1 MTGFVS
7 AALLVDQL
15 QAISPVTGFASATLL
30 AGSAQVLRDNP
41 LVNYGLAVF
50 VIAALVYLAVL
61 QFWVLVRTRKHLREM
76 QDAYREIDI
85 QKSEL
90 QMRNKDLTDS
100 LNYACRIQAAL
111 LPAEHHIRKIFPD
124 YFIYYRPKHIVSGD
138 FYWFSERDGKYFI
151 AAADCTGHGV
161 PGALMSMIGLELIH
175 KIINDMKVDDTDQVL
190 ITMNRELES
199 AFFKEESGKALIK
212 DGIEMGICII
222 DSKTRVMEFSGA
234 FLPVY
239 IVRDDK
245 LIEIKGDK
253 KNVIQSFAM
262 VSFNR
267 STFTLQEGDILYLFS
282 DGYADQFGGPENKKF
297 MYRRLRHILLT
308 ISKYPLADQQR
319 ILDETIVSWMEGH
332 EQIDDMMILGVR
344 PF

>member
-1 MTGFVS
+1 MTGLQSS
-7 AALLVDQL
+7 ALWTAIVQGLRDSTALNFLLVIL
-15 QAISPVTGFASATLL
+15 IIS
-30 AGSAQVLRDNP
+30 
-41 LVNYGLAVF
+41 
-50 VIAALVYLAVL
+50 ALVYLVIL
-61 QFWVLVRTRKHLREM
+61 QFWVLVRTRKHLREI
-76 QDAYREIDI
+76 QGAYGEIEL
-85 QKSEL
+85 QRSEL
-90 QMRNKDLTDS
+90 QLRNKDLTDS

-111 LPAEHHIRKIFPD
+111 LPAEHHIRRIFPD

-151 AAADCTGHGV
+151 VAADCTGHGV
-161 PGALMSMIGLELIH
+161 PGALMSMIGLELIQ
-175 KIINDMKVDDTDQVL
+175 KIITEMKVDDTDQVL

-222 DSKTRVMEFSGA
+222 DRETKVMEFSGA

-239 IVRDDK
+239 IVREDR

-253 KNVIQSFAM
+253 KNVVQSFAM

-267 STFTLQEGDILYLFS
+267 STYTLQEGDLLYLFS

-319 ILDETIVSWMEGH
+319 ILDETIGSWMEGH
-332 EQIDDMMILGVR
+332 DQIDDMMILGVK

>member
-1 MTGFVS
+1 MPSALS
-7 AALLVDQL
+7 AAM
-15 QAISPVTGFASATLL
+15 AEG
-30 AGSAQVLRDNP
+30 LRDNP
-41 LVNYGLAVF
+41 VINYAIAVF
-50 VIAALVYLAVL
+50 IVVALIYLAVL
-61 QFWVLVRTRKHLREM
+61 QFWVLLRTRKHLSEM
-76 QDAYREIDI
+76 KSAYREIEI
-85 QKSEL
+85 QRSEL
-90 QMRNKDLTDS
+90 QLRNKDLTDS
-100 LNYACRIQAAL
+100 LNYARRIQAAL
-111 LPAEHHIRKIFPD
+111 LPSEHHIRRIFPD

-138 FYWFSERDGKYFI
+138 FYWFSERDDKYFI

-175 KIINDMKVDDTDQVL
+175 KIINDMKVDDSDQVL
-190 ITMNRELES
+190 LTMNRELES
-199 AFFKEESGKALIK
+199 AFFKEESGKPIIK
-212 DGIEMGICII
+212 DGIEMSICII
-222 DSKTRVMEFSGA
+222 DKKTRLMEFSGA

-253 KNVIQSFAM
+253 KNVVQSFAM

-267 STFTLQEGDILYLFS
+267 STFTLQEGDLLYLFS

-308 ISKYPLADQQR
+308 ISKYPLPDQQR
-319 ILDETIVSWMEGH
+319 ILDETIDSWMEGH
-332 EQIDDMMILGVR
+332 DQIDDMMILGVR

>member
-1 MTGFVS
+1 MAEG
-7 AALLVDQL
+7 
-15 QAISPVTGFASATLL
+15 
-30 AGSAQVLRDNP
+30 LRDNP
-41 LVNYGLAVF
+41 VINYAIAVF
-50 VIAALVYLAVL
+50 IVVALIYLAIL
-61 QFWVLVRTRKHLREM
+61 QFWVLLRTRKHLSEM
-76 QDAYREIDI
+76 KSAYSEIEI
-85 QKSEL
+85 QRSEL
-90 QMRNKDLTDS
+90 QLRNKDLTDS

-111 LPAEHHIRKIFPD
+111 LPSEHHIRRIFPD

-138 FYWFSERDGKYFI
+138 FYWFSERDDKYFI

-161 PGALMSMIGLELIH
+161 PGALMSMIGLELIQ
-175 KIINDMKVDDTDQVL
+175 KIINEMKVDDSDQVL

-199 AFFKEESGKALIK
+199 AFFKEESGKPIIK
-212 DGIEMGICII
+212 DGIEMSICII
-222 DSKTRVMEFSGA
+222 DKKTRVMEFSGA

-253 KNVIQSFAM
+253 KNVVQSFAM

-267 STFTLQEGDILYLFS
+267 STFTLQEGDLLYLFS

-308 ISKYPLADQQR
+308 ISKYPLPDQQR
-319 ILDETIVSWMEGH
+319 ILDETIDSWMEGH
-332 EQIDDMMILGVR
+332 DQIDDMMILGVR

>member
-1 MTGFVS
+1 MILFQ
-7 AALLVDQL
+7 AAAMVTAQGQLLRD
-15 QAISPVTGFASATLL
+15 SPVISYTI
-30 AGSAQVLRDNP
+30 
-41 LVNYGLAVF
+41 AVF
-50 VIAALVYLAVL
+50 IIAALIYLAVL
-61 QFWVLVRTRKHLREM
+61 QFWVLVRTRKHLSELKG
-76 QDAYREIDI
+76 AYREIEL
-85 QKSEL
+85 QRSEL
-90 QMRNKDLTDS
+90 QLRNKDLTDS
-100 LNYACRIQAAL
+100 LNYAQRIQAAL
-111 LPAEHHIRKIFPD
+111 LPADHHIRRIFPD
-124 YFIYYRPKHIVSGD
+124 HFIYYRPKHIVSGD
-138 FYWFSERDGKYFI
+138 FYWFNERDDKYFI

-161 PGALMSMIGLELIH
+161 PGALMSMIGLELIQ
-175 KIINDMKVDDTDQVL
+175 KIINEMKVDDTDQVL
-190 ITMNRELES
+190 LTMNHELES
-199 AFFKEESGKALIK
+199 AFFKEESGKAMIK

-222 DSKTRVMEFSGA
+222 DRKTKVMEFSGA

-239 IVRDDK
+239 IVRDDR

-253 KNVIQSFAM
+253 KNVVQSFAM

-319 ILDETIVSWMEGH
+319 ILDETIESWMEGH
-332 EQIDDMMILGVR
+332 DQIDDMMILGIK

>member
-1 MTGFVS
+1 MAQG
-7 AALLVDQL
+7 LRN
-15 QAISPVTGFASATLL
+15 SPFL
-30 AGSAQVLRDNP
+30 
-41 LVNYGLAVF
+41 NYAMAVF
-50 VIAALVYLAVL
+50 IIAAVIYLAVL

-76 QDAYREIDI
+76 QSAYSEIEI
-85 QKSEL
+85 QRSEL
-90 QMRNKDLTDS
+90 QVRNKDLTDS
-100 LNYACRIQAAL
+100 LNYARRIQAAL
-111 LPAEHHIRKIFPD
+111 LPAEHHIRRIFPD

-138 FYWFSERDGKYFI
+138 FYWFSERDDKYFI

-175 KIINDMKVDDTDQVL
+175 KIINDMKVDDSDQVL
-190 ITMNRELES
+190 LTMNRELES
-199 AFFKEESGKALIK
+199 AFYKEESGKPIIK
-212 DGIEMGICII
+212 DGIEMSICII
-222 DSKTRVMEFSGA
+222 DKKTRLMEFSGA

-253 KNVIQSFAM
+253 KNVVQSFAM

-267 STFTLQEGDILYLFS
+267 STFTLQDGDLLYLFS
-282 DGYADQFGGPENKKF
+282 DGYADQFGGPDNKKF

-308 ISKYPLADQQR
+308 ISKYPLPDQQR
-319 ILDETIVSWMEGH
+319 ILDETIDSWMEGH
-332 EQIDDMMILGVR
+332 DQIDDMMILGVK

>member
-1 MTGFVS
+1 MAEG
-7 AALLVDQL
+7 
-15 QAISPVTGFASATLL
+15 
-30 AGSAQVLRDNP
+30 LRDNP
-41 LVNYGLAVF
+41 VINYAIAVF
-50 VIAALVYLAVL
+50 IVVALIYLAIL
-61 QFWVLVRTRKHLREM
+61 QFWVLLRTRKHLSEM
-76 QDAYREIDI
+76 KSAYSEIEI
-85 QKSEL
+85 QRSEL
-90 QMRNKDLTDS
+90 QLRNKDLTDS
-100 LNYACRIQAAL
+100 LNYARRIQAAL
-111 LPAEHHIRKIFPD
+111 LPSEHHIRRIFPD

-138 FYWFSERDGKYFI
+138 FYWFSERDDKYFI

-175 KIINDMKVDDTDQVL
+175 KIINDMKVDDSDQVL
-190 ITMNRELES
+190 LTMNRELES
-199 AFFKEESGKALIK
+199 AFFKEESGKPIIK
-212 DGIEMGICII
+212 DGIEMSICII
-222 DSKTRVMEFSGA
+222 DKKTRLMEFSGA

-253 KNVIQSFAM
+253 KNVVQSFAM

-267 STFTLQEGDILYLFS
+267 STFTLQEGDLLYLFS

-308 ISKYPLADQQR
+308 ISKYPLPDQQR
-319 ILDETIVSWMEGH
+319 ILDETIDSWMEGH
-332 EQIDDMMILGVR
+332 DQIDDMMILGVR